1 MEQMEQTGIHD
12 GQVALAALAAPEQES
27 TRRERVSLTPAEH
40 AERAYQQKLASFAPG
55 SPPFNALKRSRRSMR
70 VFRHHAMYWPTGRA
84 LTENGNG
91 RARR

>member
-1 MEQMEQTGIHD
+1 MEQMEQVQTET
-12 GQVALAALAAPEQES
+12 VVMLEPES
-27 TRRERVSLTPAEH
+27 ARREHVSLTPAEH
-40 AERAYQQKLASFAPG
+40 AERAYQQKLSSLSPG

-70 VFRHHAMYWPTGRA
+70 VFRHHAMYWPTGRE